1 MKTLTFITIFLT
13 FALFGYSQ
21 TNNSNQNSKNSNN
34 LEVNKVSETNVSE
47 KNIDSTDTLKEEH
60 LIFTISEEDLA
71 KIRNDINTRGEVRKE
86 VRVEQSKTND
96 FNNQGIKVIN
106 ESK

>member
-1 MKTLTFITIFLT
+1 MKTLTFISIFLT
-13 FALFGYSQ
+13 FTLYCYSQ
-21 TNNSNQNSKNSNN
+21 ANNSNQSSINSNN
-34 LEVNKVSETNVSE
+34 SEVKKVSETNLS
-47 KNIDSTDTLKEEH
+47 KINNDSPDSLKEEH

-71 KIRNDINTRGEVRKE
+71 KIRHDINTRGEIRKE
-86 VRVEQSKTND
+86 APVEQTKSND